1 MVVIKNR
8 SYLINGIP
16 NQLEVRIKWNCFDG
30 KTMDVLYIFKAFV
43 GSWFLIFF
51 VAVLYEGLKTIRDQL
66 AKRESRRRYAERRN
80 PQSAL

>member
-1 MVVIKNR
+1 
-8 SYLINGIP
+8 
-16 NQLEVRIKWNCFDG
+16 
-30 KTMDVLYIFKAFV
+30 MDVLYIFKAFV